1 MTDLLGTTFPDAQVY
16 GVDLAPVP
24 ESRHRNVKNVEYVQG
39 DIRELIGV
47 DPRFEPGN
55 FDYIFQR
62 FFVCV
67 GLKDWP
73 RYVEQVASLAKSG
86 GWLEFH
92 EVSMQLRGP
101 AEEPVAN
108 SMSWFQELK
117 ADAMEVEM
125 DLELGDHICDIFKS
139 TPVLEN
145 VEQSVYPFAPAP
157 EADKPRLLALQQQI
171 PQLFAVITK
180 KVCGAKR
187 GEAEAERISNDMK
200 STWERG
206 FEPGTHFQVVAVT
219 GQKK

>member
-1 MTDLLGTTFPDAQVY
+1 MTDLLGTTFAEAHVY

-24 ESRHRNVKNVEYVQG
+24 ESKHNNVENVEYVQG

-47 DPRFEPGN
+47 DPRFEPGS

-62 FFVCV
+62 LFVCV
-67 GLKDWP
+67 GLNDWP
-73 RYVEQVASLAKSG
+73 KYVEQIASLAKPG

-101 AEEPVAN
+101 AEEPLAE

-117 ADAMEVEM
+117 VDATEVGM
-125 DLELGDHICDIFKS
+125 DIELGDHIREIFES
-139 TPVLEN
+139 TPILEN

-157 EADKPRLLALQQQI
+157 EEDKPRLYALQQQI
-171 PQLFAVITK
+171 PQLFAVITQ
-180 KVCGAKR
+180 KVSGSRR
-187 GEAEAERISNDMK
+187 GKAEAERISNDMK

-206 FEPGTHFQVVAVT
+206 FEPGTHFQLVAVT